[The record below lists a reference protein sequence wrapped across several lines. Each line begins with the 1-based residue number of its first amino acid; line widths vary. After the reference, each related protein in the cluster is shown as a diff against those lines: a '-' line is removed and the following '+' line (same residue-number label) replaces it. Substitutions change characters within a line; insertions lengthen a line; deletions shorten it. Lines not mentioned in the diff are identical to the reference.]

1 MNTDRKEPIWIYGL
15 FFLGLSLIITF
26 PVLNDPTNLV
36 IGDYRSD
43 IWDHLWGHYRTEASL
58 SEKGEL
64 PLYET
69 KINFPYGGVLYHV
82 DLFNSLIVLP
92 MRFFLGATLSYN
104 LLVYL
109 QLLFSGIATT
119 LLALRFVNNRIAAVC
134 AGLLFT
140 FAPHMLTFTLA
151 SGVANRLNIGWI
163 PLFFLCFHQL
173 YVTGKLK
180 YALFCGAAFFCAAIG
195 CWHYAFFIFMITV
208 PVSLWLV
215 AAPLWTK
222 WKYKQEVLLKPF
234 YQSLI
239 IKRLLPVALLCA
251 LGALPISQSASGSI
265 STGSSGIYQREHFTF
280 WDGEA
285 KLELINDFSVL
296 DLFLPFRMGLLTS
309 YNYDLLYE
317 TTYIG
322 YALLCL
328 ALIGIWSKNPLKWLL
343 AALSISFVILSFG
356 TDIFWHKSSTP
367 TPNLFFYLC
376 ARFVP
381 YMTAQEVPWE
391 YIIPATFCMSI
402 LAASGVELLLSKIQ
416 SKGWQK
422 VVGVEFI
429 LLISLEL
436 FFIAPTIVPVPVAST
451 KVPSIYYDLA
461 EDKEDYAIFDY
472 PTRRDKTAM
481 IPTEYFFYQS
491 IHNKGI
497 PYAIKDSWIDMNEL
511 WSQMTRLQQS
521 GSSNIDKAMLNYS
534 KNQQYRA
541 FEVFSKHNYRYII
554 VHKQFLN
561 AQSLKETKIF
571 FTSHLGEPLFEDND
585 IVQFSL
591 ILQ

>member
-1 MNTDRKEPIWIYGL
+1 
-15 FFLGLSLIITF
+15 
-26 PVLNDPTNLV
+26 
-36 IGDYRSD
+36 
-43 IWDHLWGHYRTEASL
+43 
-58 SEKGEL
+58 
-64 PLYET
+64 
-69 KINFPYGGVLYHV
+69 
-82 DLFNSLIVLP
+82 
-92 MRFFLGATLSYN
+92 
-104 LLVYL
+104 
-109 QLLFSGIATT
+109 
-119 LLALRFVNNRIAAVC
+119 
-134 AGLLFT
+134 
-140 FAPHMLTFTLA
+140 
-151 SGVANRLNIGWI
+151 
-163 PLFFLCFHQL
+163 
-173 YVTGKLK
+173 
-180 YALFCGAAFFCAAIG
+180 
-195 CWHYAFFIFMITV
+195 
-208 PVSLWLV
+208 
-215 AAPLWTK
+215 
-222 WKYKQEVLLKPF
+222 
-234 YQSLI
+234 
-239 IKRLLPVALLCA
+239 
-251 LGALPISQSASGSI
+251 
-265 STGSSGIYQREHFTF
+265 
-280 WDGEA
+280 
-285 KLELINDFSVL
+285 
-296 DLFLPFRMGLLTS
+296 
-309 YNYDLLYE
+309 
-317 TTYIG
+317 
-322 YALLCL
+322 
-328 ALIGIWSKNPLKWLL
+328 
-343 AALSISFVILSFG
+343 
-356 TDIFWHKSSTP
+356 
-367 TPNLFFYLC
+367 
-376 ARFVP
+376 
-381 YMTAQEVPWE
+381 
-391 YIIPATFCMSI
+391 